1 MNIEQKREYIEKTNH
16 MASDFL
22 LNESKRIGWRINLTG
37 YGAVVSFVSFGA
49 LVGYGINH
57 LDNPILILPAA
68 MAILSATLLGRKS
81 SEYMHK
87 SNVVNFQLHR
97 RGFRM
102 RLCSFQRVGLAI
114 MGNLDSTNSSSV

>member
-1 MNIEQKREYIEKTNH
+1 MDIEQRRNYIERTSSMGND
-16 MASDFL
+16 SL
-22 LNESKRIGWRINLTG
+22 LNESKKLGWRINLTG
-37 YGAVVSFVSFGA
+37 YGAVASFISFSV

-57 LDNPILILPAA
+57 LDNLVLILPAA
-68 MAILSATLLGRKS
+68 AAILSATFLGNKS

-114 MGNLDSTNSSSV
+114 MGSLDSTNSPSS